1 MITNDLTHGFAI
13 DNLALEDA
21 DDVVRPRA
29 GSLPPVV
36 QFADGD
42 SDHSDK
48 EVC

>member
-1 MITNDLTHGFAI
+1 MIPNDLTHGFAI
-13 DNLALEDA
+13 DNLALQYDEEE
-21 DDVVRPRA
+21 RPRA

-36 QFADGD
+36 QFADD